1 MIWKNNI
8 TIEQLN
14 DISKNT
20 MVDNLGITF
29 TKIGDNFIKA
39 TMPVDDR
46 TVQPM
51 GILHG
56 GASAALAETL
66 GSVASF
72 AATPMGENKIVGVE
86 INANHL
92 KSANKGMV
100 EGSVTPVRLGH
111 KIHVWNIEI
120 RNEEAELLCV
130 SRLTVMIIPNEVK

>member
-51 GILHG
+51 RILHG

-72 AATPMGENKIVGVE
+72 AATPIGESKIVGVE

-92 KSANKGMV
+92 KSAAKGNV
-100 EGSVTPVRLGH
+100 EGTVTPIRLGR

-120 RNEEAELLCV
+120 RNEEEELICV
-130 SRLTVMIIPNEVK
+130 SRLTVMIIPA